1 MMFVEQMCVEH
12 RLFILL
18 RAYEKLPRG
27 QPFNILLFFL
37 QDTTISSQL
46 TIDSPIDTYS
56 EEETNR
62 RLDEFAG
69 TIYLDRRPD
78 IQSRRND
85 IQIRYEQRVTLQYLQ
100 PPALPPPGVM
110 IQIVYKFNL
119 TYLCMISANHY

>member
-37 QDTTISSQL
+37 QGT
-46 TIDSPIDTYS
+46 
-56 EEETNR
+56 